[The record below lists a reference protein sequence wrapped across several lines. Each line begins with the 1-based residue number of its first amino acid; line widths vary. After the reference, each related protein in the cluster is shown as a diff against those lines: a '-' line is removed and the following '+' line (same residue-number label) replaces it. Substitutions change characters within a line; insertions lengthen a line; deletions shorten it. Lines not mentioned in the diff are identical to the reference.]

1 MTKNSKKFM
10 NVDCK
15 IEILCYNIVKSN
27 EKDVIENEKIDGK
40 VVDVGGIVGDFDG
53 DRQCDG
59 KCGIAVYQENCVCRV

>member
-1 MTKNSKKFM
+1 M

-15 IEILCYNIVKSN
+15 IEILCYNIVKLN

-40 VVDVGGIVGDFDG
+40 VVDAGGIVGDFDG
-53 DRQCDG
+53 DMRCDG

>member
-1 MTKNSKKFM
+1 M

-40 VVDVGGIVGDFDG
+40 VVDNGSVVCDFDG

-59 KCGIAVYQENCVCRV
+59 KCRVAVY

>member
-1 MTKNSKKFM
+1 M

-53 DRQCDG
+53 DMRCDG

>member
-1 MTKNSKKFM
+1 M

-15 IEILCYNIVKSN
+15 IEILCYNIVKLN

-53 DRQCDG
+53 DMRCDG